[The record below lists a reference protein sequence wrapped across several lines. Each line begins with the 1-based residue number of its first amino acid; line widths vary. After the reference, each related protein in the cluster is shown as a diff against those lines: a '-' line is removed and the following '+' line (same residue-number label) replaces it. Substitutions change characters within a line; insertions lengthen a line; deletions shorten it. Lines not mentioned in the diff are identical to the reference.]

1 MQLFDIVRKLNDE
14 ISASINE
21 GMPGRVQPKL
31 TGITDGYTV
40 LIHFVDLVVWSSE
53 NWEYSC
59 DPLNATESD
68 LEYEI
73 EAIEAFIRKRVME
86 HVMVLFNIQ
95 W

>member
-14 ISASINE
+14 ITLSVNE
-21 GMPGRVQPKL
+21 GLPGRVAPKL
-31 TGITDGYTV
+31 TGVTDGYTV
-40 LIHFVDLVVWSSE
+40 HIYFVDKVVWSSE
-53 NWEYSC
+53 DWQYSC
-59 DPLNATESD
+59 DPLNATDSD
-68 LEYEI
+68 IEYEM